1 MFVFFS
7 PFRPNPGALAMRQKY
22 FLPISRLRNAA
33 NKCND
38 WGSWQGLDS
47 GLLAVA
53 KDLFNIPEGIGDFQ
67 PSCPNSRV

>member
-1 MFVFFS
+1 
-7 PFRPNPGALAMRQKY
+7 MRQKY

-53 KDLFNIPEGIGDFQ
+53 KDLFNIPEGMLQFGTNSDFDFLGFQ
-67 PSCPNSRV
+67 FFGIQLLPGA